1 MPLKLHFLQR
11 LKEWIRKNQKT
22 VVFLVCLVLA
32 ALFWL
37 LNSLS
42 RNFETTL
49 TRPLA
54 YHHLPFSSDLNQGL
68 PKEVTFH
75 FRGSGFSLFHLHFRD
90 QPDSIIVDLNG
101 HKDDRTNVNT
111 LSKQLITDLKP
122 YKVDPGVILP
132 GITYKNRKTV
142 PVRATG
148 DLQFRSR
155 FAGAGP
161 IILKPDSITISGP
174 ERELDKI
181 SEVKTE
187 SIHLRDIHQPMF
199 GSVFLKKDLPSS
211 LSLSDSYVYYYL
223 AVEEFTEGI
232 FSIPVELP
240 PSQKGRIN
248 LMPPVVQVRFTVEL
262 KHYPKIKPS
271 DFRVT
276 ATVPLDQMPS
286 SVNAEITRR
295 PKGITNVR
303 IEPSSLNYLVKE

>member
-1 MPLKLHFLQR
+1 M
-11 LKEWIRKNQKT
+11 
-22 VVFLVCLVLA
+22 VCLALA

-49 TRPLA
+49 TRPLT

-68 PKEVTFH
+68 PKEVIFH

-101 HKDDRTNVNT
+101 QVDGRTDVAT
-111 LSKQLITDLKP
+111 LSRQLITDLKP
-122 YKVDPGVILP
+122 VSVEPQIILP
-132 GITYKNRKTV
+132 GLTYKNQKTV
-142 PVRATG
+142 PVRVTSN
-148 DLQFRSR
+148 LQYRSR

-161 IILKPDSITISGP
+161 MILKPDSITISGP
-174 ERELDKI
+174 AGDLDKV

-187 SIHLRDIHQPMF
+187 SIQLSDIHQHMF
-199 GSVFLKKDLPSS
+199 GSVYIKKDLPYSVS
-211 LSLSDSYVYYYL
+211 LSHLYVYYYL
-223 AVEEFTEGI
+223 AVEEFTEGV

-262 KHYPKIKPS
+262 KQYPKIKPS

-276 ATVPLDQMPS
+276 ATVPLELMPS
-286 SVNAEITRR
+286 SVNVEITRQ

-303 IEPSSLNYLVKE
+303 VEPSTLNYLVKE

>member
-1 MPLKLHFLQR
+1 M
-11 LKEWIRKNQKT
+11 
-22 VVFLVCLVLA
+22 VCLALA

-49 TRPLA
+49 IRPLT

-68 PKEVTFH
+68 PKEVIFH

-101 HKDDRTNVNT
+101 QVDGGTDVSA
-111 LSKQLITDLKP
+111 LSRQLITDLKP
-122 YKVDPGVILP
+122 FSVEPEIILP
-132 GITYKNRKTV
+132 NLTHKNQKTV
-142 PVRATG
+142 PVRVTSN
-148 DLQFRSR
+148 LQYRSR

-161 IILKPDSITISGP
+161 MILKPDSITISGP
-174 ERELDKI
+174 AGVLDKV

-187 SIHLRDIHQPMF
+187 SVQLKDIHQNMF
-199 GSVFLKKDLPSS
+199 GSVYIKNDLPSTVS
-211 LSLSDSYVYYYL
+211 LSNLYVYYYL
-223 AVEEFTEGI
+223 AVEEFTEGV

-240 PSQKGRIN
+240 PSQKDRII
-248 LMPPVVQVRFTVEL
+248 LMPPVVQIRFTVEL
-262 KHYPKIKPS
+262 KQYPKIKPS

-276 ATVPLDQMPS
+276 ASVPLELIPS
-286 SVNAEITRR
+286 SVNVEITRQ

-303 IEPSSLNYLVKE
+303 VEPSTLNYLVKE